1 MVKVYIIYSFIYAII
16 GWVLEVS
23 YNGIKQAKY
32 INCGVLNGP
41 WCPIYGFAAISILIL
56 LNLIDTDSK
65 LFLFF
70 SSMLIAS
77 IIELVTGFI
86 LEKVFHKKW
95 RDYSDKDLNIGG
107 YICAEYSLAW
117 GALCFILYEAIHPM
131 IANLVESIPYRIN
144 IGINIGVSI
153 LFLIDLL
160 ATINS
165 ILGINKKFSHIE
177 KSSEKISGITTDLGE
192 KIAYKG
198 IETAYNTSKKRKE
211 FDQRSKEFRESF
223 SKYGEKRILK
233 AFPKLLDGLEDRG
246 YDFKRSKKEK

>member
-1 MVKVYIIYSFIYAII
+1 M
-16 GWVLEVS
+16 
-23 YNGIKQAKY
+23 
-32 INCGVLNGP
+32 
-41 WCPIYGFAAISILIL
+41 
-56 LNLIDTDSK
+56 
-65 LFLFF
+65 
-70 SSMLIAS
+70 
-77 IIELVTGFI
+77 
-86 LEKVFHKKW
+86 
-95 RDYSDKDLNIGG
+95 
-107 YICAEYSLAW
+107 AW